1 MSSTSTYEIPA
12 GDLTFDVL
20 ISGPDDGI
28 PLVALHGFPES
39 AASWG
44 KVTPLL
50 TAAGYR
56 VIAPNQR
63 GYSAGARPE
72 GVDAYKIEHL
82 VADVVGL
89 LDALGLSD
97 AHLVGHDWG
106 SAVAWQVAGRHPN
119 RIRSLT
125 AISVPH
131 PTAFGWA
138 LREDEDQKQRSSYIG
153 LLRQEGKAEEVLSED
168 NFRRLRAMFDGQ
180 IDPEFADEHIRV
192 LSGEGA
198 LTGALNWYRAMTRD
212 FGDIDRTTVP
222 TTYVWSTGDTALGRA
237 GAETLWRI
245 RGRPLRVRR
254 ARRRKS
260 LDSGRA
266 SRRVG
271 RGDPRT
277 CRILIAA
284 TNSALCMLSYIEPN

>member
-1 MSSTSTYEIPA
+1 MSSTSTYEIPV

-153 LLRQEGKAEEVLSED
+153 LLRQEGKAEEVLSEE

-237 GAETLWRI
+237 GAERCGEFVDAPYEFVVLDGGSHWI
-245 RGRPLRVRR
+245 PEER
-254 ARRRKS
+254 AEE
-260 LDSGRA
+260 LAEAILARA
-266 SRRVG
+266 GS
-271 RGDPRT
+271 
-277 CRILIAA
+277 
-284 TNSALCMLSYIEPN
+284 

>member
-1 MSSTSTYEIPA
+1 MSSTSTYEIPV

-89 LDALGLSD
+89 LDALSLSD

-237 GAETLWRI
+237 GAERCGEFVDAPYEFVVLDGGSHWI
-245 RGRPLRVRR
+245 PEER
-254 ARRRKS
+254 AEE
-260 LDSGRA
+260 LAEAILARA
-266 SRRVG
+266 GS
-271 RGDPRT
+271 
-277 CRILIAA
+277 
-284 TNSALCMLSYIEPN
+284 

>member
-1 MSSTSTYEIPA
+1 MSSTSTFEIPV

-89 LDALGLSD
+89 LDALGLPD

-237 GAETLWRI
+237 GAERCGEFVDAPYEFVVLEGGSHWI
-245 RGRPLRVRR
+245 PEER
-254 ARRRKS
+254 AEE
-260 LDSGRA
+260 LAEAILARA
-266 SRRVG
+266 G
-271 RGDPRT
+271 
-277 CRILIAA
+277 A
-284 TNSALCMLSYIEPN
+284 

>member
-1 MSSTSTYEIPA
+1 MSSTSTYEIPV

-192 LSGEGA
+192 LSGAGA

-222 TTYVWSTGDTALGRA
+222 TTYVWSTGDSALGRA
-237 GAETLWRI
+237 GAERCGEFVDGPYEFVVLEGGSHWV
-245 RGRPLRVRR
+245 PEER
-254 ARRRKS
+254 AEE
-260 LDSGRA
+260 LAEAILARA
-266 SRRVG
+266 GS
-271 RGDPRT
+271 
-277 CRILIAA
+277 
-284 TNSALCMLSYIEPN
+284 

>member
-1 MSSTSTYEIPA
+1 MSSTSTYEIPV

-237 GAETLWRI
+237 GAERCGEFVDAPYEFVVLDGGSNWI
-245 RGRPLRVRR
+245 PEER
-254 ARRRKS
+254 AEE
-260 LDSGRA
+260 LAEAILARA
-266 SRRVG
+266 GS
-271 RGDPRT
+271 
-277 CRILIAA
+277 
-284 TNSALCMLSYIEPN
+284 

>member
-1 MSSTSTYEIPA
+1 MSSTSTFEIPV

-72 GVDAYKIEHL
+72 GMDAYKIEHL

-89 LDALGLSD
+89 LDALGLPD

-237 GAETLWRI
+237 GAERCGEFVDAPYEFVVLEGGSHWI
-245 RGRPLRVRR
+245 PEER
-254 ARRRKS
+254 AEE
-260 LDSGRA
+260 LAEAILARA
-266 SRRVG
+266 GS
-271 RGDPRT
+271 
-277 CRILIAA
+277 
-284 TNSALCMLSYIEPN
+284 

>member
-1 MSSTSTYEIPA
+1 MSSTSTYEIPV

-82 VADVVGL
+82 VADVVAL

-237 GAETLWRI
+237 GAERCGEFVDAPYEFVVLDGGSHWI
-245 RGRPLRVRR
+245 PEER
-254 ARRRKS
+254 AEE
-260 LDSGRA
+260 LAEAILARA
-266 SRRVG
+266 GS
-271 RGDPRT
+271 
-277 CRILIAA
+277 
-284 TNSALCMLSYIEPN
+284 

>member
-1 MSSTSTYEIPA
+1 MSSTSTYEIPV

-125 AISVPH
+125 AISVAH

-237 GAETLWRI
+237 GAERCGEFVDAPYEFVVLDGGSHWI
-245 RGRPLRVRR
+245 PEER
-254 ARRRKS
+254 AEE
-260 LDSGRA
+260 LAEAILARA
-266 SRRVG
+266 GS
-271 RGDPRT
+271 
-277 CRILIAA
+277 
-284 TNSALCMLSYIEPN
+284 

>member
-1 MSSTSTYEIPA
+1 MSSTSTYEIPV

-222 TTYVWSTGDTALGRA
+222 TTYVWSTGDT
-237 GAETLWRI
+237 
-245 RGRPLRVRR
+245 
-254 ARRRKS
+254 
-260 LDSGRA
+260 
-266 SRRVG
+266 
-271 RGDPRT
+271 
-277 CRILIAA
+277 
-284 TNSALCMLSYIEPN
+284 

>member
-1 MSSTSTYEIPA
+1 MSSTSTFEIPV

-72 GVDAYKIEHL
+72 GVDAYRIEHL

-89 LDALGLSD
+89 LDALGLPD

-106 SAVAWQVAGRHPN
+106 SAVAWQVAGHHPN

-222 TTYVWSTGDTALGRA
+222 TTYVWSTGDSALGRA
-237 GAETLWRI
+237 GAERCGEFVDAPYEFVVLEGGSHWV
-245 RGRPLRVRR
+245 PEER
-254 ARRRKS
+254 AEE
-260 LDSGRA
+260 LAEAILARA
-266 SRRVG
+266 GS
-271 RGDPRT
+271 
-277 CRILIAA
+277 
-284 TNSALCMLSYIEPN
+284 

>member
-1 MSSTSTYEIPA
+1 MSSTSTYEIPV

-72 GVDAYKIEHL
+72 WVDAYKIEHL

-237 GAETLWRI
+237 GAERCGEFVDAPYEFVVLDGGSHWI
-245 RGRPLRVRR
+245 PEER
-254 ARRRKS
+254 AEE
-260 LDSGRA
+260 LAEAILARA
-266 SRRVG
+266 GS
-271 RGDPRT
+271 
-277 CRILIAA
+277 
-284 TNSALCMLSYIEPN
+284 

>member
-1 MSSTSTYEIPA
+1 MSSTSTYEIPV

-180 IDPEFADEHIRV
+180 IDPEFVDEHIRV

-237 GAETLWRI
+237 GAERCGEFVDAPYEFVVLDGGSHWI
-245 RGRPLRVRR
+245 PEER
-254 ARRRKS
+254 AEE
-260 LDSGRA
+260 LAEAILARA
-266 SRRVG
+266 GS
-271 RGDPRT
+271 
-277 CRILIAA
+277 
-284 TNSALCMLSYIEPN
+284 

>member
-237 GAETLWRI
+237 GAERCGEFVDAPYEFVVLDGGSHWI
-245 RGRPLRVRR
+245 PEER
-254 ARRRKS
+254 AEE
-260 LDSGRA
+260 LAEAILARA
-266 SRRVG
+266 GS
-271 RGDPRT
+271 
-277 CRILIAA
+277 
-284 TNSALCMLSYIEPN
+284 

>member
-1 MSSTSTYEIPA
+1 MSSTSTYEIPV

-125 AISVPH
+125 AISAPH

-192 LSGEGA
+192 MSGEGA

-237 GAETLWRI
+237 GAERCGEFVDAPYEFVVLDGGSHWI
-245 RGRPLRVRR
+245 PEER
-254 ARRRKS
+254 AEE
-260 LDSGRA
+260 LAEAILARA
-266 SRRVG
+266 GS
-271 RGDPRT
+271 
-277 CRILIAA
+277 
-284 TNSALCMLSYIEPN
+284 

>member
-1 MSSTSTYEIPA
+1 MSSTSTYEIPV

-192 LSGEGA
+192 LSAEGA

-237 GAETLWRI
+237 GAERCGEFVDAPYEFVVLDGGSHWI
-245 RGRPLRVRR
+245 PEER
-254 ARRRKS
+254 AEE
-260 LDSGRA
+260 LAEAILARA
-266 SRRVG
+266 GS
-271 RGDPRT
+271 
-277 CRILIAA
+277 
-284 TNSALCMLSYIEPN
+284 